1 VIPAPVAHGNPRAFR
16 DSFPQPVNRFGVITD
31 YACRMSRDRAIA
43 IAEQAAP
50 FALRVIAAGNL
61 LFLGS
66 FLALLTIAADTAR
79 L

>member
-1 VIPAPVAHGNPRAFR
+1 
-16 DSFPQPVNRFGVITD
+16 
-31 YACRMSRDRAIA
+31 MSQDRVVAIA
-43 IAEQAAP
+43 DRAAP

-66 FLALLTIAADTAR
+66 FLALLTIAVETAR